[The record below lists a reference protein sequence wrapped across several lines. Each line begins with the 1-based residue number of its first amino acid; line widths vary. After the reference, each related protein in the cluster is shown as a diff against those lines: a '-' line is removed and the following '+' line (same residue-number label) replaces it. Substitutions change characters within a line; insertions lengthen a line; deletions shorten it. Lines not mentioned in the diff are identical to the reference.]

1 MVFRLHEVKMH
12 KKSIKFMKRVLI
24 YGAGLMCLALGVAF
38 SVNSGLGVS
47 PVNSLPYVVSLIIG
61 WDMGS
66 CVTAVFS
73 IYILVQILLLRRE
86 FRLVNLTQL
95 LFSSLFGYFVD
106 LAKWAIGDFSIQ
118 TYLGKLLMLAVSI
131 LFVSAGVCL
140 YMNAKLVYMPME
152 GMTHAIAEKL
162 FKNKPFHDV
171 KVWMDCLVVL
181 LGIVLSFAFLGGVEG
196 IREGTVIC
204 AVLVGRVMRPMQK
217 LLVPLINRTCF

>member
-1 MVFRLHEVKMH
+1 MRVKMH
-12 KKSIKFMKRVLI
+12 NKGIKFMKRVLI

-47 PVNSLPYVVSLIIG
+47 PVNSLPFVISLATG
-61 WDMGS
+61 ADMGN

-73 IYILVQILLLRRE
+73 IYILVQILILRKE
-86 FRLVNLTQL
+86 FRLINLTQL
-95 LFSSLFGYFVD
+95 LFTGFFGYFVN
-106 LAKWAIGDFSIQ
+106 LAKWLVSDFSVP
-118 TYLGKLLMLAVSI
+118 TYFGKLLMLAVSI

-162 FKNKPFHDV
+162 DKPFHDV
-171 KVWMDCLVVL
+171 KVLMDCLVVF
-181 LGIVLSFAFLGGVEG
+181 LGIVMSLIFLDGMEG

-217 LLVPLINRTCF
+217 ILIPLINRSCF